1 MNRIGYKYFSLNILH
16 ALTNTVQCYIFAY
29 FWHKLSKLES
39 YEENFF
45 RNADGCFIAA
55 AFCSGIVYAEKY

>member
-1 MNRIGYKYFSLNILH
+1 LDR
-16 ALTNTVQCYIFAY
+16 
-29 FWHKLSKLES
+29 

-55 AFCSGIVYAEKY
+55 AFCSGIVYAEKSKKLMKKEPIYREHREKLLAE